1 MAENSEIGE
10 RLIKAKELVEHGE
23 WESWLNKKVDI
34 SNNRA
39 REFMRVT
46 REFLNQRTSVSLTL
60 DKMLALTTDPQE
72 KRETFIEENPVE
84 DMTTGG

>member
-1 MAENSEIGE
+1 MGEKSEIGE

-23 WESWLNKKVDI
+23 WENWLNKKVDI

-60 DKMLALTTDPQE
+60 DKMLALTTDHKRKE
-72 KRETFIEENPVE
+72 KPL
-84 DMTTGG
+84 